1 MFFRVLLTALSC
13 SAPFIVISDNVPNWV
28 RISAWVYMFGMLAVG
43 IMALK
48 AEQIIGWCD
57 KQLDKKNRGK

>member
-1 MFFRVLLTALSC
+1 
-13 SAPFIVISDNVPNWV
+13 
-28 RISAWVYMFGMLAVG
+28 MFGMLAVG